1 MKKIISALLIIAMM
15 FSVAAVSA
23 SAAGLHVNMNFDS
36 LDTFS
41 SIFMAGQ
48 FYMDDSDRLL
58 YGYSEAR
65 ALQTQYDDEP
75 GYFLP
80 STYCWLTYDMSVT
93 MCIADDDMM
102 DRDRF
107 VNLVYCND
115 NLQYNMLRDGRQYL
129 AFGYDVQNRCFRLSE
144 GWNVVEDEGQ
154 LMTPV
159 PMEIDTDGE
168 EFFTMGM
175 SIDKNRIRCF
185 YNDKLIFD
193 FVDSNNELLI
203 AKQIPSPFLFW
214 QDGNYIQISNITIA
228 DQGYLFPNTQIV
240 TGNETTAP
248 ASETTTQKVQVTVT
262 DEKGNA
268 VTDDKGQVVT
278 SESIVTEKPA
288 PAETNKNG
296 TAGGTATSTG
306 DATFIVIAA
315 MVATL
320 GCAVVIKKATEK

>member
-41 SIFMAGQ
+41 SIFMAGN

-58 YGYSEAR
+58 YGYAEAR
-65 ALQTQYDDEP
+65 ALQTLYDDDP

-93 MCIADDDMM
+93 MCIADDDMS
-102 DRDRF
+102 DRGRF

-115 NLQYNMLRDGRQYL
+115 NPEFNLIRDGRQYI
-129 AFGYDVQNRCFRLSE
+129 AFGYDVESRCFRFTD
-144 GWNVVEDEGQ
+144 GWNRVEDEAQ
-154 LMTPV
+154 FLPPV
-159 PMEIDTDGE
+159 YIEIDTDGE

-175 SIDKNRIRCF
+175 SIDKNHIRCF
-185 YNDKLIFD
+185 YNDQLIFD
-193 FVDSNNELLI
+193 FVDSSNELLI
-203 AKQIPSPFLFW
+203 AKEIPSPFLFW

-240 TGNETTAP
+240 TGDETTAP

-262 DEKGNA
+262 DDKGNA

-296 TAGGTATSTG
+296 SVGGTATSTG
-306 DATFIVIAA
+306 DATFIVVAA

-320 GCAVVIKKATEK
+320 GCAIVIKKATEK